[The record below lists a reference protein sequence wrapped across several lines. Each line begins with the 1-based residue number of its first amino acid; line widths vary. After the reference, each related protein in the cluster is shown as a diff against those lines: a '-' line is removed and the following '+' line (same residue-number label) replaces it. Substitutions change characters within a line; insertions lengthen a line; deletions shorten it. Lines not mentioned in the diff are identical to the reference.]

1 MLSPTVGR
9 QFDLNKEVRRLDD
22 LLLVSYVTLGKLLHL
37 FLPQFPSCSE
47 LLLLCQVLPFLCLS
61 PLFFHMLVPLP
72 QIPCLLCRAPLL

>member
-1 MLSPTVGR
+1 MLFPTVGR
-9 QFDLNKEVRRLDD
+9 QFDLNKEDRRLDD
-22 LLLVSYVTLGKLLHL
+22 LLLVSYVTLGKLLNL

-72 QIPCLLCRAPLL
+72 KIPCLLC